1 MKQMRSE
8 IRSPYM
14 EFAKL
19 RSHARFNLATSGL
32 AGLPLSDLPV
42 RLEDLQLSS
51 PGGYGYPPLME
62 RLAKKAGVPV
72 NCVVAATGT
81 SMANHL
87 AMAGILEPGDEVLIE
102 HPTYELLVTV
112 AEYLGA
118 RVRRFP
124 RRFEDGFRVDPGE
137 VAKAMT
143 PRTQLIVLTNFHN
156 PSGVRIDDAALREV
170 GELARNAGARVLV
183 DEVYLDMLF
192 DPSVRPAFHLGEH
205 FVVTSSLTKAYG
217 LSGLRCG
224 WILAAP
230 ELAERIWRLNDLYGV
245 IPPPVAEQLSVIAL
259 DHLDEISGRARA
271 LLGKNRLALDQFL
284 DSRQDLAAV
293 RAPAGTI
300 VFPRLLTGT
309 VDRLCALLREKYDT
323 TVVPGKFFEMP
334 EHFRLGIG
342 GDSEMTCEGLN
353 RLAAALDELSG

>member
-1 MKQMRSE
+1 MNQMRSE
-8 IRSPYM
+8 TRSPYM

-19 RSHARFNLATSGL
+19 RSHARFNLATSGM
-32 AGLPLSDLPV
+32 AGLPLSRLPV
-42 RLEDLQLSS
+42 RLENLQLST
-51 PGGYGYPPLME
+51 PGGYGYPPLQE

-87 AMAGILEPGDEVLIE
+87 AMAAVLEPGDEVLIE
-102 HPTYELLVTV
+102 HPAYELLVTV

-124 RRFEDGFRVDPGE
+124 RRFEDGFRLDPRE

-143 PRTQLIVLTNFHN
+143 PRTRLVVLTNFHN
-156 PSGVRIDDAALREV
+156 PSGVHIGDPPLREV

-183 DEVYLDMLF
+183 DEVYLEMLF
-192 DPSVRPAFHLGEH
+192 DPSVRSAFHLGEH
-205 FVVTSSLTKAYG
+205 FLVTSSLTKAYG

-224 WILAAP
+224 WVLAAP
-230 ELAERIWRLNDLYGV
+230 ELAERIWRLDDLFGV

-259 DHLDEISGRARA
+259 DHLGEISVEART
-271 LLGKNRLALDQFL
+271 LLERNRRWLDQFL
-284 DSRQDLAAV
+284 DSRKELAAV
-293 RAPAGTI
+293 RPQAGTI

-309 VDRLCALLREKYDT
+309 VDRLCTLLREKFET
-323 TVVPGKFFEMP
+323 SVVPGKFFEMP

-342 GDSEMTCEGLN
+342 GDTEMTCEGLN
-353 RLAAALDELSG
+353 RLASALDELAH

>member
-1 MKQMRSE
+1 MNQMRSE

-32 AGLPLSDLPV
+32 AGLPLSKLPV
-42 RLEDLQLSS
+42 RLEELQLSS
-51 PGGYGYPPLME
+51 PGGYGYPPLLE

-87 AMAGILEPGDEVLIE
+87 AMAAVLEPGDEVLIE
-102 HPTYELLVTV
+102 HPTYELLITA

-118 RVRRFP
+118 HVRRFP
-124 RRFEDGFRVDPGE
+124 RRFEDGFRLDPCE

-143 PRTQLIVLTNFHN
+143 PRTRLVVLTNFHN
-156 PSGVRIDDAALREV
+156 PSGVRIADSSLREV

-183 DEVYLDMLF
+183 DEVYLEMLF
-192 DPSVRPAFHLGEH
+192 DPSVRSAFHLGEH
-205 FVVTSSLTKAYG
+205 FLVTSSLTKAYG

-230 ELAERIWRLNDLYGV
+230 EMAERTWRLNDLFGV

-259 DHLDEISGRARA
+259 DHLAEISAGAQS
-271 LLGKNRLALDQFL
+271 LLDTNRRLLDQFL
-284 DSRQDLAAV
+284 DSRKDLAVA
-293 RAPAGTI
+293 RPAAGTI

-309 VDRLCALLREKYDT
+309 VDRLCALLREKYET
-323 TVVPGKFFEMP
+323 SVVPGKFFEMP
-334 EHFRLGIG
+334 GHFRLGIG
-342 GDSEMTCEGLN
+342 GDTEMTREGLN
-353 RLAAALDELSG
+353 RLAVVLDELSL